1 MGKHKRSR
9 NVVSSDEDD
18 LPEPK
23 GSKIE
28 DSKEIEDDDLMIFD
42 EEDRKKLN
50 MMSEKE
56 REIEIYKRIEQ
67 REIMKTREQIKKKLE
82 MSQRGEDKKS
92 EDVEK
97 EEKSRKRPQRQV
109 QKDQQK
115 DDESESG
122 KEESEEEEEDASS
135 DSDSSIS
142 SPDEDEEDGAASE
155 SDEDEEMTLNKKSNK
170 VKGTDGKAAKDDAE
184 KQGGEND
191 ELSLKYHRPSELANA
206 QNKKKAM
213 TELLNKRRDKMK
225 AEEKRKQESH
235 KVALDIDEI
244 FGASGDDKSSSSS
257 SSRSSSRASS
267 RSASP
272 DVKPE
277 ITARS
282 ELSRCRLSRFKL
294 AQFCHA
300 PFFKKMATG
309 CFVRIGIGNHDGKAV
324 YRVAQIIDV
333 VETAKVYQLE
343 KTRTNKGLK
352 LKHGTDSRV
361 YRLEFVSNSDFTDS
375 EFNHWAATMRDQNIA
390 LPTVDF
396 VDRKATDI
404 KNAVEYNY
412 TDADINQIVKE
423 KTRFSKNP
431 TNYAFQKGELHKAK
445 KPVSVCPCVCQW
457 TDV

>member
-28 DSKEIEDDDLMIFD
+28 DSKETEDDDLMIFD

-97 EEKSRKRPQRQV
+97 EEKSRKRPQRQA

-122 KEESEEEEEDASS
+122 KEESEEDDADSS
-135 DSDSSIS
+135 ESDSSIS
-142 SPDEDEEDGAASE
+142 SPDEDEEDGAASD

-170 VKGTDGKAAKDDAE
+170 AKGTEGKSSKDDAE
-184 KQGGEND
+184 KQGDDND
-191 ELSLKYHRPSELANA
+191 ELSLKYHRPSDLANVR
-206 QNKKKAM
+206 NKQKAM
-213 TELLNKRRDKMK
+213 NELLNKRRDKLK
-225 AEEKRKQESH
+225 AEEKRKQDSH

-272 DVKPE
+272 D
-277 ITARS
+277 ITTRA

-294 AQFCHA
+294 AQLCHA

-309 CFVRIGIGNHDGKAV
+309 CFVRIGIGNHDGKSV

-352 LKHGTDSRV
+352 LKHGSDLRV

-375 EFNHWAATMRDQNIA
+375 EYNHWAATMKDQNIA

-404 KNAVEYNY
+404 KNAIDYSY

-431 TNYAFQKGELHKAK
+431 TNYAFQKGELLKAK
-445 KPVSVCPCVCQW
+445 VCFEFSFV
-457 TDV
+457 